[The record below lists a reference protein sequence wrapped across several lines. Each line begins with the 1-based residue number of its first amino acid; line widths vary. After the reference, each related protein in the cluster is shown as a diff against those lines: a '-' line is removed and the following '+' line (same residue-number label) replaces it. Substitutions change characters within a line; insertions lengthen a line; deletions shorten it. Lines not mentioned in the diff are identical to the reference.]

1 MVTIWG
7 ALLGA
12 ILVNALSN
20 GLGLLGDQYLLDG
33 RGIKGGSD
41 PGGAGGLGG
50 QTQRRRGMS
59 QITLKTSASA
69 EQTASSPLAWLSRA
83 GFGVIILLA
92 IALFGW
98 ANPVFLTVDNWAN
111 LLQGSAILLIV
122 AMAMTLI
129 VSAGAID
136 LSVGVALDFGA
147 RLRPRRPENLASAV
161 AGRGGLRSAR
171 RRADWPAQCLSDPH
185 LPDPPLPRAT
195 LGTWFIA
202 SSAERI
208 YTDGGGAIAYRRMA
222 PEYHDLA
229 VGNLGGIPTP
239 VAIVLALWLA
249 AWLVTERTLWG
260 KYVRAIG
267 QNSEAA
273 RIAGIRD
280 RLTMLGVL
288 VAASALCAV
297 GGVILSANLRQF
309 TPLAGQ
315 SYLMDAIAA
324 VFIGTAF
331 TRLGR
336 VSILGTLGGVLFL
349 AIIDNGLNLMGLNY
363 LVKDALV
370 GVILVV
376 APRPILLAGAPAP
389 NASLNGRTMATFD
402 AVFVGLTILDIAR
415 APGGGDPA
423 ARRRRLY

>member
-1 MVTIWG
+1 
-7 ALLGA
+7 
-12 ILVNALSN
+12 
-20 GLGLLGDQYLLDG
+20 
-33 RGIKGGSD
+33 
-41 PGGAGGLGG
+41 
-50 QTQRRRGMS
+50 MS

-147 RLRPRRPENLASAV
+147 AFALV
-161 AGRGGLRSAR
+161 ALKT
-171 RRADWPAQCLSDPH
+171 WH
-185 LPDPPLPRAT
+185 LPWQAAVGCALLGGVLIGLLNAFLILICRIRPFLAT

-288 VAASALCAV
+288 VAA
-297 GGVILSANLRQF
+297 
-309 TPLAGQ
+309 
-315 SYLMDAIAA
+315 
-324 VFIGTAF
+324 
-331 TRLGR
+331 
-336 VSILGTLGGVLFL
+336 
-349 AIIDNGLNLMGLNY
+349 
-363 LVKDALV
+363 
-370 GVILVV
+370 
-376 APRPILLAGAPAP
+376 
-389 NASLNGRTMATFD
+389 
-402 AVFVGLTILDIAR
+402 
-415 APGGGDPA
+415 PA
-423 ARRRRLY
+423 ARGAR

>member
-1 MVTIWG
+1 
-7 ALLGA
+7 
-12 ILVNALSN
+12 
-20 GLGLLGDQYLLDG
+20 
-33 RGIKGGSD
+33 
-41 PGGAGGLGG
+41 
-50 QTQRRRGMS
+50 MS

-147 RLRPRRPENLASAV
+147 AFALV
-161 AGRGGLRSAR
+161 ALKT
-171 RRADWPAQCLSDPH
+171 WH
-185 LPDPPLPRAT
+185 LPWQAAVGCALLGGVLIGLLNAFLILICRIRPFLAT

-273 RIAGIRD
+273 RIAG
-280 RLTMLGVL
+280 M
-288 VAASALCAV
+288 
-297 GGVILSANLRQF
+297 ILSSNLRQF

-331 TRLGR
+331 NRLGR

-376 APRPILLAGAPAP
+376 ALAL
-389 NASLNGRTMATFD
+389 SFWQ
-402 AVFVGLTILDIAR
+402 AR
-415 APGGGDPA
+415 L
-423 ARRRRLY
+423 RQTHR

>member
-1 MVTIWG
+1 
-7 ALLGA
+7 
-12 ILVNALSN
+12 
-20 GLGLLGDQYLLDG
+20 
-33 RGIKGGSD
+33 
-41 PGGAGGLGG
+41 
-50 QTQRRRGMS
+50 MS

-111 LLQGSAILLIV
+111 LLQGSAFLLIV

-147 RLRPRRPENLASAV
+147 AFALV
-161 AGRGGLRSAR
+161 ALKT
-171 RRADWPAQCLSDPH
+171 WH
-185 LPDPPLPRAT
+185 LPWQAAVGCAL
-195 LGTWFIA
+195 L
-202 SSAERI
+202 
-208 YTDGGGAIAYRRMA
+208 GGGAIAYRRMA

-288 VAASALCAV
+288 VTASALCAV

-376 APRPILLAGAPAP
+376 ALAL
-389 NASLNGRTMATFD
+389 SFWQ
-402 AVFVGLTILDIAR
+402 AR
-415 APGGGDPA
+415 L
-423 ARRRRLY
+423 RQTHR

>member
-1 MVTIWG
+1 
-7 ALLGA
+7 
-12 ILVNALSN
+12 
-20 GLGLLGDQYLLDG
+20 
-33 RGIKGGSD
+33 
-41 PGGAGGLGG
+41 
-50 QTQRRRGMS
+50 MS

-98 ANPVFLTVDNWAN
+98 SNPVFLTVDNWAN

-147 RLRPRRPENLASAV
+147 AFALVALKTWHLPWQAAV
-161 AGRGGLRSAR
+161 GCALLGGLLIGLLNAFLILICRIR
-171 RRADWPAQCLSDPH
+171 PFL
-185 LPDPPLPRAT
+185 AT

-249 AWLVTERTLWG
+249 G
-260 KYVRAIG
+260 
-267 QNSEAA
+267 SEL
-273 RIAGIRD
+273 D
-280 RLTMLGVL
+280 
-288 VAASALCAV
+288 
-297 GGVILSANLRQF
+297 VI
-309 TPLAGQ
+309 
-315 SYLMDAIAA
+315 
-324 VFIGTAF
+324 
-331 TRLGR
+331 
-336 VSILGTLGGVLFL
+336 
-349 AIIDNGLNLMGLNY
+349 AIIGIILLIGI
-363 LVKDALV
+363 VKKNAIMMIDFALAAEREQ
-370 GVILVV
+370 GMPPREAIYQACLLRF
-376 APRPILLAGAPAP
+376 RPILMTTLAALLGALPLMLSTGVGAELRRP
-389 NASLNGRTMATFD
+389 LGIGMVGGLMLSQVLTLFTTPVIYLLFDRLSLH
-402 AVFVGLTILDIAR
+402 LK
-415 APGGGDPA
+415 
-423 ARRRRLY
+423 RRFPRQEEEA

>member
-1 MVTIWG
+1 
-7 ALLGA
+7 
-12 ILVNALSN
+12 
-20 GLGLLGDQYLLDG
+20 
-33 RGIKGGSD
+33 
-41 PGGAGGLGG
+41 
-50 QTQRRRGMS
+50 MS
-59 QITLKTSASA
+59 QMTLKTPSTG
-69 EQTASSPLAWLSRA
+69 QTGSSPLAWLSRA
-83 GFGVIILLA
+83 GFGVITLLA

-98 ANPVFLTVDNWAN
+98 ANPVFLTFDNWAN

-147 RLRPRRPENLASAV
+147 AFALV
-161 AGRGGLRSAR
+161 ALKT
-171 RRADWPAQCLSDPH
+171 WH
-185 LPDPPLPRAT
+185 LPWQAAVGCALLGGVIIGLLNAFLILVCQIRPFLAT

-208 YTDGGGAIAYRRMA
+208 YTDGGGSISYRRMA

-229 VGNLGGIPTP
+229 VGTVAGIPTP
-239 VAIVLALWLA
+239 VVIVLALWLA
-249 AWLVTERTLWG
+249 AWLLTERTLFG

-280 RLTMLGVL
+280 RRTMLWVL

-315 SYLMDAIAA
+315 AYLMDAIAA

-331 TRLGR
+331 NRLGR
-336 VSILGTLGGVLFL
+336 VSIAGTLGGVLFL

-376 APRPILLAGAPAP
+376 ALAL
-389 NASLNGRTMATFD
+389 SFWQ
-402 AVFVGLTILDIAR
+402 AR
-415 APGGGDPA
+415 L
-423 ARRRRLY
+423 RQTHR

>member
-1 MVTIWG
+1 
-7 ALLGA
+7 
-12 ILVNALSN
+12 
-20 GLGLLGDQYLLDG
+20 
-33 RGIKGGSD
+33 
-41 PGGAGGLGG
+41 
-50 QTQRRRGMS
+50 MS
-59 QITLKTSASA
+59 QLTLKSSANRSG
-69 EQTASSPLAWLSRA
+69 SSPLAWLSRA
-83 GFGVIILLA
+83 GFGIITLLA
-92 IALFGW
+92 VALFGW
-98 ANPVFLTVDNWAN
+98 ANPVFLTLDNWAN

-147 RLRPRRPENLASAV
+147 AFALV
-161 AGRGGLRSAR
+161 ALKT
-171 RRADWPAQCLSDPH
+171 WH
-185 LPDPPLPRAT
+185 LPWQAAVGCALLGGVMIGLLNAFLILICQIRPFLAT

-208 YTDGGGAIAYRRMA
+208 YTDGGGSISYRRMA

-229 VGNLGGIPTP
+229 VGNIAGIPTP
-239 VAIVLALWLA
+239 VVIVL
-249 AWLVTERTLWG
+249 ERTLFG

-267 QNSEAA
+267 QNGEAA

-280 RLTMLGVL
+280 RLTLLWVL

-315 SYLMDAIAA
+315 AYLMDAIAA

-331 TRLGR
+331 NRLGR
-336 VSILGTLGGVLFL
+336 VSIAGTLGGVLFL

-376 APRPILLAGAPAP
+376 ALAL
-389 NASLNGRTMATFD
+389 SFWQ
-402 AVFVGLTILDIAR
+402 AR
-415 APGGGDPA
+415 L
-423 ARRRRLY
+423 RQTHR

>member
-1 MVTIWG
+1 
-7 ALLGA
+7 
-12 ILVNALSN
+12 
-20 GLGLLGDQYLLDG
+20 
-33 RGIKGGSD
+33 
-41 PGGAGGLGG
+41 
-50 QTQRRRGMS
+50 MS
-59 QITLKTSASA
+59 QITLKTSASV

-83 GFGVIILLA
+83 GFGVITLLA

-147 RLRPRRPENLASAV
+147 AFALV
-161 AGRGGLRSAR
+161 ALKT
-171 RRADWPAQCLSDPH
+171 WH
-185 LPDPPLPRAT
+185 LPWQAAVGCALLGGVLIGLLNAFLILICRIRPFLAT

-288 VAASALCAV
+288 VTASALCAV

-376 APRPILLAGAPAP
+376 ALAL
-389 NASLNGRTMATFD
+389 SFWQ
-402 AVFVGLTILDIAR
+402 AR
-415 APGGGDPA
+415 L
-423 ARRRRLY
+423 RQTHR

>member
-1 MVTIWG
+1 
-7 ALLGA
+7 
-12 ILVNALSN
+12 
-20 GLGLLGDQYLLDG
+20 
-33 RGIKGGSD
+33 
-41 PGGAGGLGG
+41 
-50 QTQRRRGMS
+50 MS
-59 QITLKTSASA
+59 QITLKTSTSA

-83 GFGVIILLA
+83 GFGVITLLA

-147 RLRPRRPENLASAV
+147 AFALV
-161 AGRGGLRSAR
+161 ALKT
-171 RRADWPAQCLSDPH
+171 WH
-185 LPDPPLPRAT
+185 LPWQAAVGCALLGGVLIGLLNAFLILICRIRPFLAT

-280 RLTMLGVL
+280 RLT
-288 VAASALCAV
+288 
-297 GGVILSANLRQF
+297 
-309 TPLAGQ
+309 
-315 SYLMDAIAA
+315 
-324 VFIGTAF
+324 
-331 TRLGR
+331 
-336 VSILGTLGGVLFL
+336 
-349 AIIDNGLNLMGLNY
+349 
-363 LVKDALV
+363 
-370 GVILVV
+370 
-376 APRPILLAGAPAP
+376 
-389 NASLNGRTMATFD
+389 
-402 AVFVGLTILDIAR
+402 
-415 APGGGDPA
+415 
-423 ARRRRLY
+423 

>member
-1 MVTIWG
+1 
-7 ALLGA
+7 
-12 ILVNALSN
+12 
-20 GLGLLGDQYLLDG
+20 
-33 RGIKGGSD
+33 
-41 PGGAGGLGG
+41 
-50 QTQRRRGMS
+50 MS
-59 QITLKTSASA
+59 QLTLKSSTNRSG
-69 EQTASSPLAWLSRA
+69 SSPLAWLSRA
-83 GFGVIILLA
+83 GFGIITLLA
-92 IALFGW
+92 VALFGW
-98 ANPVFLTVDNWAN
+98 ANPVFLTLDNWAN

-147 RLRPRRPENLASAV
+147 AFALGGVMIGLLNAFLILICQIRPFL
-161 AGRGGLRSAR
+161 
-171 RRADWPAQCLSDPH
+171 
-185 LPDPPLPRAT
+185 AT

-208 YTDGGGAIAYRRMA
+208 YTDGGGSISYRRMA

-229 VGNLGGIPTP
+229 VGNIAGIPTP
-239 VAIVLALWLA
+239 VVIVLALWLA
-249 AWLVTERTLWG
+249 AWLITERTLFG

-267 QNSEAA
+267 QNGEAA

-280 RLTMLGVL
+280 RRTLLWVL

-315 SYLMDAIAA
+315 AYLMDAIAA

-331 TRLGR
+331 NRLGR
-336 VSILGTLGGVLFL
+336 VSIAGTLGGVLFL

-376 APRPILLAGAPAP
+376 ALAL
-389 NASLNGRTMATFD
+389 SFWQ
-402 AVFVGLTILDIAR
+402 AR
-415 APGGGDPA
+415 L
-423 ARRRRLY
+423 RQTHR

>member
-1 MVTIWG
+1 
-7 ALLGA
+7 
-12 ILVNALSN
+12 
-20 GLGLLGDQYLLDG
+20 
-33 RGIKGGSD
+33 
-41 PGGAGGLGG
+41 
-50 QTQRRRGMS
+50 MS

-83 GFGVIILLA
+83 GFGVITLLA

-147 RLRPRRPENLASAV
+147 AFALV
-161 AGRGGLRSAR
+161 ALKT
-171 RRADWPAQCLSDPH
+171 WH
-185 LPDPPLPRAT
+185 LPWQAAVGCALLGGVLIGLLNAFLILICRIRPFLAT

-273 RIAGIRD
+273 RIA
-280 RLTMLGVL
+280 
-288 VAASALCAV
+288 V

-376 APRPILLAGAPAP
+376 ALAL
-389 NASLNGRTMATFD
+389 SFWQ
-402 AVFVGLTILDIAR
+402 AR
-415 APGGGDPA
+415 L
-423 ARRRRLY
+423 RQTHR

>member
-1 MVTIWG
+1 
-7 ALLGA
+7 
-12 ILVNALSN
+12 
-20 GLGLLGDQYLLDG
+20 
-33 RGIKGGSD
+33 
-41 PGGAGGLGG
+41 
-50 QTQRRRGMS
+50 MS

-147 RLRPRRPENLASAV
+147 AFALV
-161 AGRGGLRSAR
+161 ALKT
-171 RRADWPAQCLSDPH
+171 WH
-185 LPDPPLPRAT
+185 LPWQAAVGCALLGGVLIGLLNAFLILICRIRPFLAT

-280 RLTMLGVL
+280 RLTMLGV
-288 VAASALCAV
+288 VV
-297 GGVILSANLRQF
+297 LSANLRQF

-336 VSILGTLGGVLFL
+336 VSTLGTLGGVLFL

-376 APRPILLAGAPAP
+376 ALAL
-389 NASLNGRTMATFD
+389 SFWQ
-402 AVFVGLTILDIAR
+402 AR
-415 APGGGDPA
+415 L
-423 ARRRRLY
+423 RQTHR

>member
-1 MVTIWG
+1 
-7 ALLGA
+7 
-12 ILVNALSN
+12 
-20 GLGLLGDQYLLDG
+20 
-33 RGIKGGSD
+33 
-41 PGGAGGLGG
+41 
-50 QTQRRRGMS
+50 
-59 QITLKTSASA
+59 
-69 EQTASSPLAWLSRA
+69 
-83 GFGVIILLA
+83 
-92 IALFGW
+92 
-98 ANPVFLTVDNWAN
+98 
-111 LLQGSAILLIV
+111 
-122 AMAMTLI
+122 
-129 VSAGAID
+129 
-136 LSVGVALDFGA
+136 
-147 RLRPRRPENLASAV
+147 
-161 AGRGGLRSAR
+161 
-171 RRADWPAQCLSDPH
+171 
-185 LPDPPLPRAT
+185 
-195 LGTWFIA
+195 
-202 SSAERI
+202 
-208 YTDGGGAIAYRRMA
+208 MA

-288 VAASALCAV
+288 VGRPRRSGAV

-376 APRPILLAGAPAP
+376 ALAL
-389 NASLNGRTMATFD
+389 SFWQ
-402 AVFVGLTILDIAR
+402 AR
-415 APGGGDPA
+415 L
-423 ARRRRLY
+423 RQTHR